1 MILEEAER
9 EKSAAIRNKL
19 IAELGGDP
27 NDVDSVSSVA
37 SKSIHVEDI
46 MKEFDTFG
54 DKSKSTIHI
63 QSKRDYKTVKPDYD
77 SAAGDELPEPSETES
92 IKNSDKI
99 GGLLYDNKVRKPTK
113 KKRKAAVSKSRSK
126 SNNRSK
132 KPEESKSQSKPK
144 SKKEVQNQP
153 AKRPATKPKQKEE
166 KKQVVKEK
174 VIIAPRKEE
183 PSESERS
190 SRKSSSVDE
199 DPYLNEEE
207 QAAELAQ
214 MEKDMIEY
222 IELFHNNKIF

>member
-27 NDVDSVSSVA
+27 NDDNSVSSIA

-54 DKSKSTIHI
+54 DKSKSTIYI
-63 QSKRDYKTVKPDYD
+63 QSKRDNKTYKTVKPDYD
-77 SAAGDELPEPSETES
+77 SAAGDELPEPSESES
-92 IKNSDKI
+92 IRHSDKI

-132 KPEESKSQSKPK
+132 KPEESKSQSIKHDQHETTDVGSGS
-144 SKKEVQNQP
+144 SKRNQFTT
-153 AKRPATKPKQKEE
+153 RPTKHDLLNDEE
-166 KKQVVKEK
+166 
-174 VIIAPRKEE
+174 R
-183 PSESERS
+183 
-190 SRKSSSVDE
+190 
-199 DPYLNEEE
+199 
-207 QAAELAQ
+207 
-214 MEKDMIEY
+214 
-222 IELFHNNKIF
+222 